1 MKKIIII
8 RYFLLILLCSFTLI
22 ANATKYRVSAQ
33 SALNVRSNPSA
44 SANIVTKLQS
54 GDIVESNA
62 ETTENGWIEIINN
75 GTIGYVKA
83 SYLQPIEEGTDTPN
97 QVMKDD
103 SSFATI
109 ANTLLGGNGDGSRK
123 LAYLILAEV
132 LIMWFICKFLRGL
145 TLDFEDSRAIGED
158 WLKWAT
164 PGIMLVTSCTIFYYV
179 KSLGTNSLWF
189 LQPSIVNS
197 WWLILLN
204 FVIFFYAFSNLL
216 VFFIRTIG
224 DLGECFWS
232 RINIKVGMIGWAL
245 GIIGFVISYFCKKE
259 WLDYVLWFEVAIQGI
274 QVIMIACSI
283 QKNKLLGIPLSCA
296 VYLLGSIA
304 IVLLALPLTVIAI
317 AVAIGIMII
326 CFLLKADTG
335 NSVTNN
341 GNGSSG
347 KKGTLI
353 DGPNGQ
359 FIQIDSGGTINVE
372 EVYCNMVRDSNN
384 ETWTRWG
391 NTVTKQS

>member
-8 RYFLLILLCSFTLI
+8 RYFLLILLCCFTLI

-33 SALNVRSNPSA
+33 STLNVRSNPSA

-62 ETTENGWIEIINN
+62 EVTENGWIEIIYN

-83 SYLQPIEEGTDTPN
+83 SYLQPIEEETDTPN

-109 ANTLLGGNGDGSRK
+109 ANTLLGGRGDGSRK

-145 TLDFEDSRAIGED
+145 TLDFEDTRVIGED

-189 LQPSIVNS
+189 LQPSIVNT

-204 FVIFFYAFSNLL
+204 FVIFFYAFTNLL
-216 VFFIRTIG
+216 VFFIMTIG

-274 QVIMIACSI
+274 QVVMIACSI

-317 AVAIGIMII
+317 AVAIGIVII

-341 GNGSSG
+341 GSSG

-353 DGPNGQ
+353 DGPNGL
-359 FIQIDSGGTINVE
+359 FIQTDSGETINVE
-372 EVYCNMVRDSNN
+372 EVYSNTVRDSNN
-384 ETWTRWG
+384 ETWNRWG
-391 NTVTKQS
+391 TTVTKQS

>member
-8 RYFLLILLCSFTLI
+8 RYFLLILLCFFTFI

-33 SALNVRSNPSA
+33 STLNVRSNPST

-62 ETTENGWIEIINN
+62 EATENGWIEIIYN

-83 SYLQPIEEGTDTPN
+83 SYLQPIEEETDTPN

-109 ANTLLGGNGDGSRK
+109 ANTLLGGKGDGSRK

-145 TLDFEDSRAIGED
+145 TPDFEVTRVIGED

-189 LQPSIVNS
+189 LQPSIVNT

-204 FVIFFYAFSNLL
+204 FVIFFYAFTNLL
-216 VFFIRTIG
+216 VFFIMTIG

-274 QVIMIACSI
+274 QVVMIACSI

-326 CFLLKADTG
+326 CFLSKADTSNLSSTDTNGLKMYHLDRDGTTYHLTQTYQTSECDFTDQYG
-335 NSVTNN
+335 NRWEKN
-341 GNGSSG
+341 GDYF
-347 KKGTLI
+347 KKI
-353 DGPNGQ
+353 D
-359 FIQIDSGGTINVE
+359 
-372 EVYCNMVRDSNN
+372 
-384 ETWTRWG
+384 
-391 NTVTKQS
+391 

>member
-8 RYFLLILLCSFTLI
+8 RYFLLILLCCFTLI

-33 SALNVRSNPSA
+33 STLNVRSNPST

-62 ETTENGWIEIINN
+62 EATENGWIEIIYN

-83 SYLQPIEEGTDTPN
+83 SYLQPIEEETDTPN

-109 ANTLLGGNGDGSRK
+109 ANTLLGGKGDGSRK

-145 TLDFEDSRAIGED
+145 TPDFEVTRVIGED

-189 LQPSIVNS
+189 LQPSIVNT

-204 FVIFFYAFSNLL
+204 FVIFFYAFTNLL
-216 VFFIRTIG
+216 VFFIMTIG

-274 QVIMIACSI
+274 QVVMIACSI

-326 CFLLKADTG
+326 CFLSKADTSNLSSTDTNGLKMYHLDRDGTTYHLTQTYQTSECDFTDQYG
-335 NSVTNN
+335 NRWEKN
-341 GNGSSG
+341 GDYF
-347 KKGTLI
+347 KKI
-353 DGPNGQ
+353 D
-359 FIQIDSGGTINVE
+359 
-372 EVYCNMVRDSNN
+372 
-384 ETWTRWG
+384 
-391 NTVTKQS
+391 

>member
-8 RYFLLILLCSFTLI
+8 RYFLLILLCCFTLI

-33 SALNVRSNPSA
+33 STLNVRSNPST

-62 ETTENGWIEIINN
+62 EATENGWIEIIYN

-83 SYLQPIEEGTDTPN
+83 SYLQPIEEETDTPN

-109 ANTLLGGNGDGSRK
+109 ANTLLGGKGDGSRK

-145 TLDFEDSRAIGED
+145 TPDFEVTRVIGED

-189 LQPSIVNS
+189 LQPSIVNTR
-197 WWLILLN
+197 WLILLN
-204 FVIFFYAFSNLL
+204 FVIFFYAFTNLL
-216 VFFIRTIG
+216 VFFIMTIG

-274 QVIMIACSI
+274 QVVMIACSI

-326 CFLLKADTG
+326 CFLSKADTSNLSSTDTNGLKMYHLDRDGTTYHLTQTYQTSECDFTDQYG
-335 NSVTNN
+335 NRWEKN
-341 GNGSSG
+341 GDYF
-347 KKGTLI
+347 KKI
-353 DGPNGQ
+353 D
-359 FIQIDSGGTINVE
+359 
-372 EVYCNMVRDSNN
+372 
-384 ETWTRWG
+384 
-391 NTVTKQS
+391 

>member
-8 RYFLLILLCSFTLI
+8 RYFLLILLCCFTLI

-33 SALNVRSNPSA
+33 STLNVRSNPSA

-62 ETTENGWIEIINN
+62 EVTENGWIEIIYN

-83 SYLQPIEEGTDTPN
+83 SYLQPIEEETDTPN

-109 ANTLLGGNGDGSRK
+109 ANTLLGGRGDGSRK

-145 TLDFEDSRAIGED
+145 TLDFEDTRVIGED

-179 KSLGTNSLWF
+179 KSLGINSLWF
-189 LQPSIVNS
+189 LQPSVVNS

-204 FVIFFYAFSNLL
+204 FVIFFYAFNNLL

-224 DLGECFWS
+224 DLGECFYNS
-232 RINIKVGMIGWAL
+232 INIKVGMIGWAL
-245 GIIGFVISYFCKKE
+245 GIIGFVISYFCKQE
-259 WLDYVLWFEVAIQGI
+259 WPDYVLWFEVAIQGI
-274 QVIMIACSI
+274 QVIIIACSI
-283 QKNKLLGIPLSCA
+283 KKNRVLGIPLSCA
-296 VYLLGSIA
+296 VYLLGSAA

-317 AVAIGIMII
+317 AVAIGIII
-326 CFLLKADTG
+326 LCFLAKADTG
-335 NSVTNN
+335 NSSSSKEDGLERHRISEN
-341 GNGSSG
+341 GEYYDLTQRYKTSACDFEDQHGNRWEKNGDSF
-347 KKGTLI
+347 KKI
-353 DGPNGQ
+353 D
-359 FIQIDSGGTINVE
+359 
-372 EVYCNMVRDSNN
+372 
-384 ETWTRWG
+384 
-391 NTVTKQS
+391 

>member
-8 RYFLLILLCSFTLI
+8 RYFLLILLCCFTLI

-33 SALNVRSNPSA
+33 STLNVRSNPST

-62 ETTENGWIEIINN
+62 EATENGWIEIIYN

-83 SYLQPIEEGTDTPN
+83 SYLQPIEEETDTPN

-109 ANTLLGGNGDGSRK
+109 ANTLLGGKGDGSRK

-145 TLDFEDSRAIGED
+145 TPDFEVTRVIGED

-189 LQPSIVNS
+189 LQPSIVNT

-204 FVIFFYAFSNLL
+204 FVIFFYAFTNLL
-216 VFFIRTIG
+216 VVFIMTIG

-274 QVIMIACSI
+274 QVVMIACSI

-326 CFLLKADTG
+326 CFLSKADTSNLSSTDTNGLKMYHLDRDGTTYHLTQTYQTSECDFTDQYG
-335 NSVTNN
+335 NRWEKN
-341 GNGSSG
+341 GDYF
-347 KKGTLI
+347 KKI
-353 DGPNGQ
+353 D
-359 FIQIDSGGTINVE
+359 
-372 EVYCNMVRDSNN
+372 
-384 ETWTRWG
+384 
-391 NTVTKQS
+391 

>member
-8 RYFLLILLCSFTLI
+8 RYFLLILLCCFTLI

-33 SALNVRSNPSA
+33 STLNVRSNPSA

-62 ETTENGWIEIINN
+62 EATENGWIEIIYN

-83 SYLQPIEEGTDTPN
+83 SYLQPIEEETDTPN

-109 ANTLLGGNGDGSRK
+109 ANTLLGGRGDGSRK

-145 TLDFEDSRAIGED
+145 TLDFEDTRVIGED

-164 PGIMLVTSCTIFYYV
+164 PGIMLVTSCTIFYYI

-197 WWLILLN
+197 WWLIILN
-204 FVIFFYAFSNLL
+204 FVIFFYAFTNLL

-317 AVAIGIMII
+317 AVAIGIVII

-341 GNGSSG
+341 GSSG

-353 DGPNGQ
+353 DGPNGL
-359 FIQIDSGGTINVE
+359 FIQTDSGETINVE
-372 EVYCNMVRDSNN
+372 EVYSNTVRDSNN
-384 ETWTRWG
+384 EIWNRWG
-391 NTVTKQS
+391 TTVTKQS

>member
-1 MKKIIII
+1 MKKTIII
-8 RYFLLILLCSFTLI
+8 RYFLLILLCCFTLI

-33 SALNVRSNPSA
+33 STLNVRSNPSA

-62 ETTENGWIEIINN
+62 EVTENGWIEIIYN

-83 SYLQPIEEGTDTPN
+83 SYLQPIEEETDTPN

-109 ANTLLGGNGDGSRK
+109 ANTLLGGKGDGSRK

-145 TLDFEDSRAIGED
+145 TPDFEVTRVIGED

-189 LQPSIVNS
+189 LQPSIVNT

-204 FVIFFYAFSNLL
+204 FVIFFYAFTNLL
-216 VFFIRTIG
+216 VFFIMTIG

-274 QVIMIACSI
+274 QVVMIACSI

-326 CFLLKADTG
+326 CFLSKADTSNLSSTDTNGLKMYHLDRDGTTYHLTQTYQTSECDFTDQYG
-335 NSVTNN
+335 NRWEKN
-341 GNGSSG
+341 GDYF
-347 KKGTLI
+347 KKI
-353 DGPNGQ
+353 D
-359 FIQIDSGGTINVE
+359 
-372 EVYCNMVRDSNN
+372 
-384 ETWTRWG
+384 
-391 NTVTKQS
+391 

>member
-1 MKKIIII
+1 MKKTIII
-8 RYFLLILLCSFTLI
+8 RYFLLILLCCFTLI

-33 SALNVRSNPSA
+33 STLNVRSNPSA

-62 ETTENGWIEIINN
+62 EVTENGWIEIIYN

-83 SYLQPIEEGTDTPN
+83 SYLQPIEEETDTPN

-109 ANTLLGGNGDGSRK
+109 ANTLLGGRGDGSRK

-145 TLDFEDSRAIGED
+145 TLDFEDTRVIGED

-164 PGIMLVTSCTIFYYV
+164 PGIMLVTSCTIFYYI

-197 WWLILLN
+197 WWLIILN
-204 FVIFFYAFSNLL
+204 FVIFFYAFTNLL

-326 CFLLKADTG
+326 CFLSKADTSNLSSTDTNGLKMYHLDRDGTTYHLTQTYQTSECDFTDQYG
-335 NSVTNN
+335 NRWEKN
-341 GNGSSG
+341 GDYF
-347 KKGTLI
+347 KKI
-353 DGPNGQ
+353 D
-359 FIQIDSGGTINVE
+359 
-372 EVYCNMVRDSNN
+372 
-384 ETWTRWG
+384 
-391 NTVTKQS
+391 

>member
-8 RYFLLILLCSFTLI
+8 RYFLLILLCCFTLI

-33 SALNVRSNPSA
+33 STLNVRSNPST

-62 ETTENGWIEIINN
+62 EATENGWIEIIYN

-83 SYLQPIEEGTDTPN
+83 SYLQPIEEETDTPN

-109 ANTLLGGNGDGSRK
+109 ANTLLGGKGDGSRK

-145 TLDFEDSRAIGED
+145 TPDFEVTRVIGED

-189 LQPSIVNS
+189 LQPSIVNT

-204 FVIFFYAFSNLL
+204 FVIFFYAFTNLL
-216 VFFIRTIG
+216 VFFIMTIG

-259 WLDYVLWFEVAIQGI
+259 WLDYVLWLEVAIQGI
-274 QVIMIACSI
+274 QVVMIACSI

-326 CFLLKADTG
+326 CFLSKADTSNLSSTDTNGLKMYHLDRDGTTYHLTQTYQTSECDFTDQYG
-335 NSVTNN
+335 NRWEKN
-341 GNGSSG
+341 GDYF
-347 KKGTLI
+347 KKI
-353 DGPNGQ
+353 D
-359 FIQIDSGGTINVE
+359 
-372 EVYCNMVRDSNN
+372 
-384 ETWTRWG
+384 
-391 NTVTKQS
+391 